1 MFCRAACVNWGA
13 AMGGASK
20 LKKGTPVAHRT
31 DNATSPMTR
40 QAAALLAAAALL
52 LAAGCTR
59 IETGEVGLRINFDK
73 TTDPTERLPGT
84 FNQTLVGDII
94 TFKIQDVA
102 VMVDNMTPL
111 ASDNSTVKDFDMTVV
126 YNVSPTA
133 VSELW
138 TTKNRTFHGLSD
150 RGEDILL
157 MQNYVALSARNAAYK
172 VAREYE
178 SLKMADNRPLI
189 EQKIRDN
196 IMKTLAEEKLADK
209 IIVSQVQVRA
219 ITPADVIVNSANEL
233 VRAQNELKTKEVE
246 VQTAKKEAER
256 IAALNANAGAI
267 GYMNAMANL
276 KIAEGV
282 AAGKVHT
289 IVVPYDFKGI
299 VNAK

>member
-1 MFCRAACVNWGA
+1 MTHRF
-13 AMGGASK
+13 
-20 LKKGTPVAHRT
+20 GTLAIVSAI
-31 DNATSPMTR
+31 
-40 QAAALLAAAALL
+40 ALL
-52 LAAGCTR
+52 AGCTR

-73 TTDPTERLPGT
+73 TTDPTERLPGS
-84 FNQTLVGDII
+84 FNQTLVGSIL

-102 VMVDNMTPL
+102 VGVDNLTPL

-126 YNVSPTA
+126 YNVNPSA

-150 RGEDILL
+150 HGDDILL
-157 MQNYVALSARNAAYK
+157 MQNYVALTARNAAYK
-172 VAREYE
+172 VARGYE
-178 SLKMADNRPLI
+178 SLKMSDNRPLI
-189 EQKIRDN
+189 EQQIREN
-196 IMKTLAEEKLADK
+196 IIKTLAEEKLADK
-209 IIVSQVQVRA
+209 ITVSQVQVRA
-219 ITPADVIVNSANEL
+219 ILPADVIINSANEL

-246 VQTAKKEAER
+246 VQTARKEAER

-282 AAGKVHT
+282 AAGKVQT

>member
-1 MFCRAACVNWGA
+1 MEKHF
-13 AMGGASK
+13 
-20 LKKGTPVAHRT
+20 GTLAIVSAI
-31 DNATSPMTR
+31 
-40 QAAALLAAAALL
+40 ALS
-52 LAAGCTR
+52 GCTR

-73 TTDPTERLPGT
+73 TTDPVERLPGS
-84 FNQTLVGDII
+84 FNQTLVGSIL

-102 VMVDNMTPL
+102 VGVDNLTPL

-126 YNVSPTA
+126 YNINPSA

-150 RGEDILL
+150 HGDDILL
-157 MQNYVALSARNAAYK
+157 MQNYVALTARNAAYK
-172 VAREYE
+172 VARGYE
-178 SLKMADNRPLI
+178 SLKMSDNRPLI
-189 EQKIRDN
+189 EQQIREN
-196 IMKTLAEEKLADK
+196 IIKTLAEEKLADK
-209 IIVSQVQVRA
+209 ITVSQVQVRA
-219 ITPADVIVNSANEL
+219 ILPADVIVNSANEL

-267 GYMNAMANL
+267 GYMNAMANM

-282 AAGKVHT
+282 ASGKVQT

>member
-1 MFCRAACVNWGA
+1 MDNQKSPVKRYATAL
-13 AMGGASK
+13 ASAVG
-20 LKKGTPVAHRT
+20 LASVIAI
-31 DNATSPMTR
+31 
-40 QAAALLAAAALL
+40 LLAG
-52 LAAGCTR
+52 GCTR
-59 IETGEVGLRINFDK
+59 IETGEVGLRIKFDK
-73 TTDPTERLPGT
+73 TTDPAERLPGT
-84 FNQTLVGDII
+84 FNQTLIGDIV
-94 TFKIQDVA
+94 TFKVQDVA
-102 VMVDNMTPL
+102 VAVDNMTPL
-111 ASDNSTVKDFDMTVV
+111 ASDNSTIKDFDMTVV
-126 YNVSPTA
+126 YSINPAA

-150 RGEDILL
+150 KGDDILL

-189 EQKIRDN
+189 EQKIREN
-196 IMKTLAEEKLADK
+196 VTKTLAEEKLADK
-209 IIVSQVQVRA
+209 ITVSQVQVRA

-282 AAGKVHT
+282 AAGRVHT

>member
-1 MFCRAACVNWGA
+1 MKRIAGLVLSGA
-13 AMGGASK
+13 
-20 LKKGTPVAHRT
+20 LVIFL
-31 DNATSPMTR
+31 
-40 QAAALLAAAALL
+40 ALT
-52 LAAGCTR
+52 GCTR

-73 TTDPTERLPGT
+73 TTDPTERLPGS
-84 FNQTLVGDII
+84 FNQTLIGDII

-102 VMVDNMTPL
+102 VAVDNMTPL

-126 YNVSPTA
+126 YNVNPTA

-138 TTKNRTFHGLSD
+138 TTKNRGFHGIAAK
-150 RGEDILL
+150 GGDILL
-157 MQNYVALSARNAAYK
+157 MQNYIALSSRNAAYK

-178 SLKMADNRPLI
+178 SLKMADNRQVI
-189 EQKIRDN
+189 EQKIRDV
-196 IMKTLAEEKLADK
+196 IVKTLGEEKLAEK
-209 IIVSQVQVRA
+209 ITVSQVQVRA
-219 ITPADVIVNSANEL
+219 ITPADVIVSSANDL

-282 AAGKVHT
+282 ANGKVHT

>member
-1 MFCRAACVNWGA
+1 MLH
-13 AMGGASK
+13 
-20 LKKGTPVAHRT
+20 LKNNHGSR
-31 DNATSPMTR
+31 R
-40 QAAALLAAAALL
+40 FALLASAALAL

-73 TTDPTERLPGT
+73 TTDSTERLPGS
-84 FNQTLVGDII
+84 FNQTLIGDII

-102 VMVDNMTPL
+102 VNVDNMTPL
-111 ASDNSTVKDFDMTVV
+111 ASDNSTIKDFDMMVV
-126 YNVSPTA
+126 YNVNPTA

-138 TTKNRTFHGLSD
+138 TTKNRAFHGLSD
-150 RGEDILL
+150 RGSDILL

-178 SLKMADNRPLI
+178 SLKMADNRPAI
-189 EQKIRDN
+189 EQKIREN
-196 IMKTLAEEKLADK
+196 VIQTLAGEKLAEK
-209 IIVSQVQVRA
+209 IIVSQLQVRA

-282 AAGKVHT
+282 ALGKVHT

>member
-1 MFCRAACVNWGA
+1 MKTLN
-13 AMGGASK
+13 
-20 LKKGTPVAHRT
+20 LIPTVAL
-31 DNATSPMTR
+31 
-40 QAAALLAAAALL
+40 AALVLL
-52 LAAGCTR
+52 SGCTR

-73 TTDPTERLPGT
+73 TTDPTERLPGS
-84 FNQTLVGDII
+84 FNQTLIGDIL

-102 VMVDNMTPL
+102 VAVDNMTPL

-126 YNVSPTA
+126 YNVNPSA

-138 TTKNRTFHGLSD
+138 TTKNKTFHGMTGKD
-150 RGEDILL
+150 GDILL
-157 MQNYVALSARNAAYK
+157 MQNYIALSARNAAYK
-172 VAREYE
+172 AARNYE
-178 SLKMADNRPLI
+178 SLKMADNRPAI
-189 EQKIRDN
+189 EQQIRDN
-196 IMKTLAEEKLADK
+196 IVKTLTEEKLADK
-209 IIVSQVQVRA
+209 ITVSQVQVRA

>member
-1 MFCRAACVNWGA
+1 MKSTAVCLSAV
-13 AMGGASK
+13 
-20 LKKGTPVAHRT
+20 
-31 DNATSPMTR
+31 
-40 QAAALLAAAALL
+40 LAVSLSA
-52 LAAGCTR
+52 CTR

-73 TTDPTERLPGT
+73 TTDPTERLPGS
-84 FNQTLVGDII
+84 FNQTVVGSIL
-94 TFKIQDVA
+94 TFKVQDVA
-102 VMVDNMTPL
+102 VGVDNMTPL

-126 YNVSPTA
+126 YSVNPTA

-138 TTKNRTFHGLSD
+138 TTKNRTFHSVSEHG
-150 RGEDILL
+150 GDILL

-172 VAREYE
+172 VARGYE
-178 SLKMADNRPLI
+178 SLKMSDNRPQI
-189 EQKIRDN
+189 EQQIREN
-196 IMKTLAEEKLADK
+196 ILKTLGEEKLADK
-209 IIVSQVQVRA
+209 ISVSQVQVRA
-219 ITPADVIVNSANEL
+219 ITPADVIVQSANEL

-256 IAALNANAGAI
+256 IAALNANASAI

>member
-1 MFCRAACVNWGA
+1 M
-13 AMGGASK
+13 
-20 LKKGTPVAHRT
+20 PVAQTPANEAGRLAYDGVLTTEVHTMKR
-31 DNATSPMTR
+31 PGI
-40 QAAALLAAAALL
+40 ALICCLSLGLL
-52 LAAGCTR
+52 SACTR

-73 TTDPTERLPGT
+73 TTDPTERLPGS
-84 FNQTLVGDII
+84 FNQTLIGDIL
-94 TFKIQDVA
+94 TFKVQDVA
-102 VMVDNMTPL
+102 VAVDNMTPL
-111 ASDNSTVKDFDMTVV
+111 ASDNSTIKDFDMTVV
-126 YNVSPTA
+126 YNINPAA

-138 TTKNRTFHGLSD
+138 TTKNKTFHGMAD
-150 RGEDILL
+150 KGKGGDILL

-178 SLKMADNRPLI
+178 SLKMADNRPII
-189 EQKIRDN
+189 EQKIREN
-196 IMKTLAEEKLADK
+196 IIKTLTEEKLADK
-209 IIVSQVQVRA
+209 VTVSQVQVRA
-219 ITPADVIVNSANEL
+219 ITPADVIVQSANEL

>member
-1 MFCRAACVNWGA
+1 MRFEFICVV
-13 AMGGASK
+13 M
-20 LKKGTPVAHRT
+20 
-31 DNATSPMTR
+31 
-40 QAAALLAAAALL
+40 AAALLGVS
-52 LAAGCTR
+52 GCTR

-73 TTDPTERLPGT
+73 TTDPTERLPGS
-84 FNQTLVGDII
+84 FNQTLVGEII

-102 VMVDNMTPL
+102 VAVDNMTPL

-126 YNVSPTA
+126 YNVNPTA

-138 TTKNRTFHGLSD
+138 TTKNKTFHGISEKGGD
-150 RGEDILL
+150 VLL

-172 VAREYE
+172 VARAYE
-178 SLKMADNRPLI
+178 ALKMADNRPLI
-189 EQKIRDN
+189 EQQIREN
-196 IMKTLAEEKLADK
+196 MIKTLTEEKLADK
-209 IIVSQVQVRA
+209 ITVSQVQVRA
-219 ITPADVIVNSANEL
+219 ITPADVIVQSANEL

-282 AAGKVHT
+282 AAGKVNT

>member
-1 MFCRAACVNWGA
+1 MAHKTDRKK
-13 AMGGASK
+13 SP
-20 LKKGTPVAHRT
+20 LK
-31 DNATSPMTR
+31 R
-40 QAAALLAAAALL
+40 QTAALLSAAALL

-73 TTDPTERLPGT
+73 TTDPTERLPGS
-84 FNQTLVGDII
+84 FNQTLIGDIV
-94 TFKIQDVA
+94 TFKVQDVA
-102 VMVDNMTPL
+102 VAVDNMTPL

-126 YNVSPTA
+126 YSVSPTA

-150 RGEDILL
+150 RGDDILL

-196 IMKTLAEEKLADK
+196 VMQTLAQEKLADK

-282 AAGKVHT
+282 AAGKVNT

>member
-1 MFCRAACVNWGA
+1 MSIQFIGPLV
-13 AMGGASK
+13 
-20 LKKGTPVAHRT
+20 
-31 DNATSPMTR
+31 
-40 QAAALLAAAALL
+40 AAALVCLS
-52 LAAGCTR
+52 GCTR

-73 TTDPTERLPGT
+73 TTDPTERLPGS
-84 FNQTLVGDII
+84 FNQTIVGEII
-94 TFKIQDVA
+94 NFKIQDVA
-102 VMVDNMTPL
+102 VAVDNMTPL
-111 ASDNSTVKDFDMTVV
+111 ASDNSTIKDFDMTVV
-126 YNVSPTA
+126 YNVNPTA

-138 TTKNRTFHGLSD
+138 TTKNKTFHGLAEK
-150 RGEDILL
+150 GGDILL

-172 VAREYE
+172 VARAYE
-178 SLKMADNRPLI
+178 ALKMADNRPLI
-189 EQKIRDN
+189 EQQIRES
-196 IMKTLAEEKLADK
+196 IIKTLTEEKLADK
-209 IIVSQVQVRA
+209 ITVSQVQVRA
-219 ITPADVIVNSANEL
+219 ITPADVIVQSANEL

-282 AAGKVHT
+282 AAGKVNT